1 MRDVEEGE
9 RESLVR
15 ATGERRM
22 MRTSGG
28 DDADEGMA
36 VIGVCALVFGDGR
49 REGFGREG
57 ARVWLLHTNNR

>member
-1 MRDVEEGE
+1 MLDVKEGK

-36 VIGVCALVFGDGR
+36 VIGVCALVFGDGGR
-49 REGFGREG
+49 VSGGRERESG
-57 ARVWLLHTNNR
+57 YCIRIIGE